1 MAITTFTVRQLIATV
16 KEANPSELIYMLMR
30 GINED
35 ATLTSDLHYIKLIL
49 SNLLGNALKY
59 SPPDSLVELEIRS
72 QEPSQARAHA
82 HASTPYIEFIVSN
95 EIGPVGLPDPERL
108 FEHFYRSEAARNQSG
123 AGLGLWLSQSLAHA
137 LSSELVF
144 KGEEGRVSFSFSLRM
159 T

>member
-1 MAITTFTVRQLIATV
+1 
-16 KEANPSELIYMLMR
+16 MLMR

-49 SNLLGNALKY
+49 SNLLSNALKY

-72 QEPSQARAHA
+72 QTHA
-82 HASTPYIEFIVSN
+82 YAPFIEFIVSN
-95 EIGPVGLPDPERL
+95 EIGPGGLPDADQL
-108 FEHFYRSEAARNQSG
+108 FERFYRAESARNQSG

-137 LSSELVF
+137 LSSELVYQ
-144 KGEEGRVSFSFSLRM
+144 GEDGRASFSFLLKI